1 MAPPGGEQAQMPE
14 MPKMPNM
21 WPLLITMV
29 IVMALYMIDQWKF
42 PGAFIAD
49 GPGQDGNAHNL
60 GYFVNY
66 IFGFLGFDG
75 KYPVLTLMI
84 VGTVMVLLS
93 SILRTALTDTLAQQK
108 ATAYNSAFQK
118 ELREARR
125 TNNMYKVKKLT
136 EMQPEVMAKSM
147 ESSGAMM
154 KIMPY
159 TMLIVVPMFLWVRY
173 YVGVTCTGDNLIISV
188 PWCSFLEGQNIGV
201 SLRQSFV
208 FPAWILVYSLV
219 SIPIGQFV
227 SRAVRFYQFKK
238 KLAQIEAGPVS
249 THEAM
254 VEATKVA
261 DAKAEET
268 PVAEAH
274 ISDQHPIIEE
284 APPETDNK
292 QEPPK
297 EGL

>member
-1 MAPPGGEQAQMPE
+1 MPE

-21 WPLLITMV
+21 WPLLITMLV
-29 IVMALYMIDQWKF
+29 IFVLYGIDQWKF
-42 PGAFIAD
+42 AGAKIFD
-49 GPGQDGNAHNL
+49 DGNAHNIGQYL
-60 GYFVNY
+60 DYV
-66 IFGFLGFDG
+66 FGFLGFGG
-75 KYPVLTLMI
+75 KFPVLTLMI

-93 SILRTALTDTLAQQK
+93 SLLRTVLTDTLAQQR
-108 ATAYNSAFQK
+108 ATAYSSAFNK

-125 TNNMYKVKKLT
+125 TNNMYKVKKLM

-147 ESSGAMM
+147 ESSGSMM

-173 YVGVTCTGDNLIISV
+173 FVGQTCTGDNLIISV
-188 PWCSFLEGQNIGV
+188 PWCSFLEGSNVGV

-208 FPAWILVYSLV
+208 FPAWVLVYSLV

-227 SRAVRFYQFKK
+227 TRIVRFFQFKK
-238 KLAQIEAGPVS
+238 KLAELESGHIS

-254 VEATKVA
+254 AQATEVA
-261 DAKAEET
+261 DVKAGETIVTET
-268 PVAEAH
+268 PVSEAH
-274 ISDQHPIIEE
+274 ITEQQPIIED
-284 APPETDNK
+284 APPSSETENK